1 MDNHFHH
8 GCVQL
13 VAVAHGRRTPFDITD
28 VTAFVGHQNGALE
41 LSGFFGVDTEIGRQ
55 FHRATHAFRDVNKGP
70 VRGHGGIECSKEI
83 IVTRHNGA
91 DVLFHQIRMIVDRFA
106 E

>member
-1 MDNHFHH
+1 MDDHFHD
-8 GCVQL
+8 GRVQL
-13 VAVAHGRRTPFDITD
+13 VAVAHGRRTPFDVTD
-28 VTAFVGHQNGALE
+28 VTAFVGHQNGTFE
-41 LSGFFGVDTEIGRQ
+41 LSGFFGVNTEIGRQ
-55 FHRATHAFRDVNKGP
+55 LHWATHAFRDVDKCP
-70 VRGHGGIECSKEI
+70 VGGHGGIERGKEI